1 MTQKNETVEEL
12 RERVRLLTM
21 ERESAKRVLEAAV
34 ESLSPS
40 VLVDESF
47 TREELFLQTAQ
58 RLRSFI
64 RLDSL
69 VFFLFSQDGLDL
81 SPVYCDPPEELSF
94 FEEEMTP
101 LVEDGTFAWAVDRN
115 KPVII
120 TARPSTDNHG
130 ERRLLLHSIMTPNG
144 SAGMFMGLLGEDET
158 GILDVSFAFI
168 TVLLNTGASV
178 LQNAEF
184 NRTIRSLNEELRGKI
199 DSLEVSE
206 RSLAEAIKSKELFL
220 ANVSHEVRTPLNGVM
235 GLTAILEST
244 SLDSRQRELLG
255 VLKDESKTLLSM
267 INDLLDFSKMDAKRL
282 ELEVAPFDIYE
293 LWSSVRESF
302 ASRASAKGLT
312 FSMSLEQSVP
322 PYLSG
327 DLLRVRQLL
336 GNLIGN
342 AVKFTPKGSVK
353 VTGGGALGEDGRFF
367 LKVNIQDTGIGISEK
382 DRHQLFEPFVQGDV
396 SLTRRFGGTGLGLA
410 ISSKISEAM
419 GGSISFDSREGAGT
433 LFSVS
438 LPLEV
443 AALSRRVEEADAKI
457 PERDLLLRPG
467 TSALVVEDN
476 QTNRMVAVSLLNLQG
491 VDMVDTAVDGV
502 EAIEKLSSERYDII
516 LMDIQMPRM
525 DGLKAVSIIRDPR
538 SPVMDHEAVVVAM
551 TANVLPGERE
561 HLIGAGMS
569 DYIAKPIQPDDLRM
583 ILRRFL
589 SEAEQEKKSDA
600 AEEPGVGGPDHSEE
614 YPFRREAL
622 LGRMGGDITICRRTV
637 ETFIGD
643 FPGMLER
650 MERAVES
657 GDAEELRRLSHT
669 LRGASVN
676 VEALQIARLAEE
688 GERIA
693 SESDMERL
701 RGLCRRLDD
710 AFKRFAGD
718 AGRLCNDA

>member
-1 MTQKNETVEEL
+1 MTSMNETVEEL

-47 TREELFLQTAQ
+47 TREELFLQTSQ

-64 RLDSL
+64 RFDSL

-81 SPVYCDPPEELSF
+81 SPVYCDPPEKLSF

-101 LVEDGTFAWAVDRN
+101 LVDDGTFAWAVDRN
-115 KPVII
+115 KPVVI
-120 TARPSTDNHG
+120 TARPSADDHG

-168 TVLLNTGASV
+168 TVLLNTAAGI

-184 NRTIRSLNEELRGKI
+184 NRTIRTLNEELQAKI

-206 RSLAEAIKSKELFL
+206 RSLAEAIKTKELFL

-282 ELEVAPFDIYE
+282 ELEVAPFDIHE

-302 ASRASAKGLT
+302 ASRAAAKGLAFT
-312 FSMSLEQSVP
+312 MSLEPSVP
-322 PYLSG
+322 PCLSG
-327 DLLRVRQLL
+327 DSLRVRQLL

-342 AVKFTPKGSVK
+342 AVKFTPKGSVR
-353 VTGGGALGEDGRFF
+353 VTGGGTLGEDGRF
-367 LKVNIQDTGIGISEK
+367 LLEVSIKDTGIGISDK

-410 ISSKISEAM
+410 ISSRISEAM
-419 GGSISFDSREGAGT
+419 GGSISFESQEGAGT
-433 LFSVS
+433 LFTVS
-438 LPLEV
+438 LPLEI
-443 AALSRRVEEADAKI
+443 ASPSPEADDADARTS
-457 PERDLLLRPG
+457 ERELLLRPG

-551 TANVLPGERE
+551 TANVLPGEKER
-561 HLIGAGMS
+561 LIGAGMS
-569 DYIAKPIQPDDLRM
+569 DYIAKPIQPDDLR
-583 ILRRFL
+583 IVLKRFL
-589 SEAEQEKKSDA
+589 SEAEQEKMVA
-600 AEEPGVGGPDHSEE
+600 AEESGVSRPDHPEE
-614 YPFRREAL
+614 RPFRQEAL
-622 LGRMGGDITICRRTV
+622 LSRMGGDITISMRTV

-643 FPGMLER
+643 FPGMLDR
-650 MERAVES
+650 MKKAVES
-657 GDAEELRRLSHT
+657 GEAEELRMLSHT

-688 GERIA
+688 GERTA
-693 SESDMERL
+693 SEGDVERL
-701 RGLCRRLDD
+701 RVLCQRLDD
-710 AFKRFAGD
+710 AFKRFVGD
-718 AGRLCNDA
+718 AGRLRNGA